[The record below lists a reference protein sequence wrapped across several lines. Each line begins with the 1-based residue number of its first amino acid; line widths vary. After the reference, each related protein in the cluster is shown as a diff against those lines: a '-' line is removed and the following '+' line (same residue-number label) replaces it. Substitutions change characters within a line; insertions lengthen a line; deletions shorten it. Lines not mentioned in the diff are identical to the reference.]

1 MKNTNFKLFRNSLLL
16 VLILLINFSCE
27 REMSDD
33 ATLATYPKTAE
44 IFIEDVVGMGTDF
57 YFPYGPD
64 ASNPVGSLFTAW
76 SVDRQVGY
84 NSNASMRF
92 DVPNSNN
99 PQGNYAGAIFRTEGA
114 GRNLTGY
121 DALTFYVK
129 ASQGVTIGEFGFGE
143 DFFPNKYITTIK
155 NVSVGTNWTKVII
168 PIPDA
173 SKLVKERGM
182 FRYSAG
188 TSGTN
193 GFGYTFWIDD
203 LKFEKLGTILPLQA
217 SIMNGNNVT
226 RSTFVGVTSSIT
238 GALETFNMPNGS
250 NQSVS
255 ISLAFLNFTSSNPSV
270 ATVNDAG
277 VVTPIAAG
285 TATITATFNGQPAT
299 GSLIINCLGAYVNAP
314 IPTLSP
320 SNVISVFSNAYSN
333 VPVDYF
339 NGYWGGSQTLSDDFI
354 ANGDN
359 VLSYYNFLYFGIAF
373 SNPFINAT
381 TMNYI
386 HLDIHVPASNTSTS
400 KSMRIRIRDFGANG
414 LDNQGGVDDTDKT
427 MVLNNANLVS
437 NSWNSIEIPMNI
449 ANKSKLGLIIFDQ
462 GTNLS
467 KFFIDNIYFHN

>member
-1 MKNTNFKLFRNSLLL
+1 
-16 VLILLINFSCE
+16 
-27 REMSDD
+27 
-33 ATLATYPKTAE
+33 
-44 IFIEDVVGMGTDF
+44 
-57 YFPYGPD
+57 
-64 ASNPVGSLFTAW
+64 
-76 SVDRQVGY
+76 
-84 NSNASMRF
+84 
-92 DVPNSNN
+92 
-99 PQGNYAGAIFRTEGA
+99 
-114 GRNLTGY
+114 
-121 DALTFYVK
+121 
-129 ASQGVTIGEFGFGE
+129 
-143 DFFPNKYITTIK
+143 
-155 NVSVGTNWTKVII
+155 
-168 PIPDA
+168 
-173 SKLVKERGM
+173 M